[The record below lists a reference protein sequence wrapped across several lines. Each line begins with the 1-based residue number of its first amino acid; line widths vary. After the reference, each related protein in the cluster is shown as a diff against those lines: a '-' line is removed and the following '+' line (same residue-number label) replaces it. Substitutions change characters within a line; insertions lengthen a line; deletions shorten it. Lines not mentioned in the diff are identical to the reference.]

1 MFNLNNKIKI
11 NIINRDSKIL
21 TLINLFFIKMRLIV
35 HNINFNN
42 LIDYIINMIIVK
54 HRLFMIDKMI
64 IKRFKKYINYI
75 KMNMLIKKDIH
86 FLFYKKNFKINYKLS
101 FFKINH

>member
-11 NIINRDSKIL
+11 NIINRDNKIL
-21 TLINLFFIKMRLIV
+21 ILISFLFIKMRLIV

-42 LIDYIINMIIVK
+42 LIDYIINIIIVK
-54 HRLFMIDKMI
+54 HYFFTIDKMI

-75 KMNMLIKKDIH
+75 KMNMLIEKNIH
-86 FLFYKKNFKINYKLS
+86 FFL
-101 FFKINH
+101 

>member
-1 MFNLNNKIKI
+1 MLNSNNKIKI
-11 NIINRDSKIL
+11 NIINYNNKISM
-21 TLINLFFIKMRLIV
+21 LINLFFIKMRLIV

-42 LIDYIINMIIVK
+42 LIDYIINIIIVK
-54 HRLFMIDKMI
+54 HRFFTIDKII

-75 KMNMLIKKDIH
+75 KMNISIEKNIH
-86 FLFYKKNFKINYKLS
+86 FLFYKKNFKINCKSS